1 MANNKFEKLLN
12 SKYYRFVKTLTYLLL
27 LNIIFCLTSVLSLF
41 VLFFPGLICLHTLS
55 NRIMNDDDINPFL
68 DYFKEIK
75 KQWSFMWRLEVLG
88 MSVVIIYAVL
98 GYFYALYI
106 TNYQKDWFVFIPMI
120 FLAVLLLVLLAILF
134 DLLMYN
140 NYIFDDTFKMM
151 ILKSALIARK
161 KIGYTFLNLLIFAA
175 FFAALFFFPF
185 IIPFISFAFY
195 IYIIELIN
203 RKKFIKIAHE
213 ESARN
218 LSHENL
224 FLPVVKEGK
233 FMKKILVIG
242 STNMDYTVY
251 VDAMPKDGQTIN
263 GINRFIQPGGKGSNQ
278 AIAILKAGGD
288 VTFFGAINKNDA
300 DGKIIKKTYD
310 DLRLKYILKQSDSET
325 GNATIIVDKNSE
337 NRIIVVKG
345 ANDDISPKEIDDDLV
360 KNNDII
366 VLQNEIPLET
376 TEYILKKY
384 YNHEIVYN
392 PAPAI
397 NLEDKYFKYIT
408 YFIVNETELSFYGIG
423 STIEEKAKYLLKK
436 GVKNVLVTIG
446 KNGSLLFKE
455 TGQIIEANPFKVNS
469 VDTVAA
475 GDTYLGY
482 FVASKAKMLDDKESM
497 KLASKASAIAVTKK
511 GAINS
516 IPYLNEV
523 ENYKFKD

>member
-1 MANNKFEKLLN
+1 MASSKFEKLLN
-12 SKYYRFVKTLTYLLL
+12 SKYYRFVKTLTYLLI
-27 LNIIFCLTSVLSLF
+27 LNIIFCLTSVLSLL
-41 VLFFPGLICLHTLS
+41 VLFFPGLVSLHTLS
-55 NRIMNDDDINPFL
+55 NKMMNDEDINPFL

-75 KQWSFMWRLEVLG
+75 KQWSFMWRLEVFG
-88 MSVVIIYAVL
+88 MIVVIVYCVL

-120 FLAVLLLVLLAILF
+120 FLAVLLLVLFALLV
-134 DLLMYN
+134 DLLIYN

-151 ILKSALIARK
+151 VLKSALIARK
-161 KIGYTFLNLLIFAA
+161 KIGYTFLNILIFAA

-203 RKKFIKIAHE
+203 RKKYIKIAHE
-213 ESARN
+213 ENIRN
-218 LSHENL
+218 LHHENL
-224 FLPVVKEGK
+224 FLPVIKEGK

-251 VDAMPKDGQTIN
+251 VDAMPKDGETIN
-263 GINRFIQPGGKGSNQ
+263 GINRFVQPGGKGSNQ

-288 VTFFGAINKNDA
+288 VTFFGSINKSDS
-300 DGKIIKKTYD
+300 DGIIIKKTYD
-310 DLRLKYILKQSDSET
+310 ELGLKYVLKESDKET
-325 GNATIIVDKNSE
+325 GNATIIVDKDSE

-345 ANDDISPKEIDDDLV
+345 ANDDISYKEIDDNLV

-376 TEYILKKY
+376 TEYILKNY

-397 NLEDKYFKYIT
+397 ELDDKYFKYIT
-408 YFIVNETELSFYGIG
+408 YFIVNETELSFYGKG
-423 STIEEKAKYLLKK
+423 ETIEEKAKNLLNK
-436 GVKNVLVTIG
+436 GIKNVLVTVG
-446 KNGSLLFKE
+446 KNGSFLFKQ
-455 TGQIIEANPFKVNS
+455 TGQIIQANAFKVDS

-482 FVASKAKMLDDKESM
+482 FIASKAKMLDDKEAM
-497 KLASKASAIAVTKK
+497 KIASKASAIAVTKK

-523 ENYKFKD
+523 ENYKFKE